1 MEFETMDIATVD
13 VQTALKEY
21 FGFDEFKL
29 NQKQVIESVLEQ
41 KDTFVIM
48 PTGGG
53 KSLCYQLPALMSP
66 GVALII
72 SPLIAL
78 MKNQVD
84 SIRGHSQNNSV
95 AHFLNS
101 SLNKTQIKQV
111 KSDIMSG
118 ETKMLFVA
126 PETLTK
132 EENLEFFRNA
142 NVSFVAVD
150 EAHCISEWGHD
161 FRPEYRKIRSMIDSI
176 SIDIP
181 IIALTATATPKVKS
195 DILKNLGMKN
205 ANIFVSSFNRDNLFY
220 EIRPK
225 VTKDQTFKEMVQ
237 YIKSTPG
244 QSGIVYVQARK
255 TTEEVAQVLQVNGIN
270 ASAYHAGMDGKAR
283 SRVQDE
289 FLMEELDVIVATI
302 AFGMGIDKPDVR
314 FVIHYDIP
322 KSIENYYQE
331 TGRAGR
337 DGIVSKCLAFYSYR
351 DILRLEKFLKD
362 KPVAERELSLQLMD
376 EIIAYSET
384 SACRRKFLLH
394 YFGEQFND
402 ERCEKMCDNCKNPP
416 EKQEVKEQMQLALKN
431 IVALNQNYG
440 VKIVADFI
448 QGVNSKEIKEF
459 NFNKNEMFASG
470 KDKELLFWHSIL
482 RQAILHNLIY
492 KDIEK
497 YGLLKLTDK
506 GNEFIKKPSSILIPI
521 NRDYSSTNSADIVTN
536 AGGGVALDDTLL
548 VLLKDLRKSEAKRK
562 NIQPWVVFSEP
573 SLQDMA
579 TYYPISL
586 EDMMNIS
593 GVSKGKAERFA
604 DPFIDLIKQY
614 VEENNIERPDD
625 FVVKQIA
632 NKSKNKVHIIQAVD
646 RKVPFETIA
655 ENMGVSVDDLLEE
668 MYMIVFS
675 GTKLDIR
682 YYLDQNVDEEVVEDI
697 TEYFSEADSDSIE
710 DALEE
715 LQEDDINEEE
725 IKLVRIKFITEV
737 AN

>member
-1 MEFETMDIATVD
+1 MELETIEKATVD
-13 VQTALKEY
+13 VSAALKKY
-21 FGFDEFKL
+21 FGFNEFKL
-29 NQKQVIESVLEQ
+29 NQKQVIESILNQE
-41 KDTFVIM
+41 DTFVLM

-53 KSLCYQLPALMSP
+53 KSLCYQLPALMLP
-66 GVALII
+66 GVALIV

-84 SIRGHSQNNSV
+84 SIRGYSENNNV

-101 SLNKTQIKQV
+101 SLNKTQMKEV
-111 KSDIMSG
+111 KSDIMAG
-118 ETKMLFVA
+118 HTKMLFIA

-176 SIDIP
+176 NIDIP

-195 DILKNLGMKN
+195 DIQKNLGMKN
-205 ANIFVSSFNRDNLFY
+205 ANVFISSFNRDNLFY

-225 VTKDQTFKEMVQ
+225 IDKAQTLKEIVQ

-244 QSGIVYVQARK
+244 QSGIIYVQARK
-255 TTEEVAQVLQVNGIN
+255 TTEEVAKVLAVNGIN
-270 ASAYHAGMDGKAR
+270 ASAYHAGLDGKTR
-283 SRVQDE
+283 SKVQDR

-337 DGIVSKCLAFYSYR
+337 DGILSKCLAFYSYK

-394 YFGEQFND
+394 YFGEQYD
-402 ERCEKMCDNCKNPP
+402 DADCEKMCDNCKNPP
-416 EKQEVKEQMQLALKN
+416 KKQEVKDEMQLALKN
-431 IVALNQNYG
+431 IVTLNQGYG
-440 VKIVADFI
+440 VKIIADFI
-448 QGVNSKEIKEF
+448 KGVNSKEIKEY

-470 KDKELLFWHSIL
+470 QDKELLFWHSIL

-497 YGLLKLTDK
+497 YGLLKLTDAGK
-506 GNEFIKKPSSILIPI
+506 EYIKNPTSIQIPI
-521 NRDYSSTNSADIVTN
+521 NRDYSSTMSADVVVNT
-536 AGGGVALDDTLL
+536 GGGVALDETLL
-548 VLLKDLRKSEAKRK
+548 TMLKDLRRSEAKRK

-579 TYYPISL
+579 TYYPL
-586 EDMMNIS
+586 TMENMKNIS
-593 GVSKGKAERFA
+593 GVSQGKAEKFA
-604 DPFIDLIKQY
+604 KAFLDLINQY
-614 VEENNIERPDD
+614 VEENDIERPED
-625 FVVKQIA
+625 FVIKQIA
-632 NKSKNKVHIIQAVD
+632 NKSKNKVHIIQAID

-655 ENMGVSVDDLLEE
+655 ENMKVSVDDLLEE
-668 MYMIVFS
+668 MYMIVNS
-675 GTKLDIR
+675 GTKLQIQ

-697 TEYFSEADSDSIE
+697 TEYFTESESDSIDE
-710 DALEE
+710 AMKE
-715 LQEDDINEEE
+715 LQDDDFTEEE
-725 IKLVRIKFITEV
+725 IKLVRIKFISEF